1 MAKFMEFTPEQQQ
14 EFDAWFAE
22 RPPLIQDIVAKYP
35 PDRLYRL
42 KPTKQRVTIQIYH
55 VDGTVTVF
63 VSGQYN
69 LCVFDRNVFGISV
82 TDLEECDMPTEEE
95 MTGTVLTEQESI
107 NDFIETTRPYIL
119 REKNGQ

>member
-14 EFDAWFAE
+14 EFDAWLAE
-22 RPPLIQDIVAKYP
+22 RPPLIQDIVEKYP

-42 KPTKQRVTIQIYH
+42 KTTKQRVTIQIYH

-107 NDFIETTRPYIL
+107 DDFIETTRPYIL